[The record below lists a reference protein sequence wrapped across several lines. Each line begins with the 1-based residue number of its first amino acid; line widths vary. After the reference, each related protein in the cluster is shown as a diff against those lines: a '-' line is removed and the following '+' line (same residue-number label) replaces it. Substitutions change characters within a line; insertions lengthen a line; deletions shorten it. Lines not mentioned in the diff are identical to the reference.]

1 MTAEFCYVLVGNI
14 PSKFHSVDLR
24 SFFSQ
29 FIETEKFDCFHFRH
43 RPEVLK
49 RKINAENESHSETTD
64 SFIKG
69 KTTCCVVRVKEESVK
84 ELLEIYDGENWTDKE
99 GKLCAQKAVISR
111 INIKTAG
118 LSKDTYKTRK
128 EKKISKKGEL
138 NLSRMIY

>member
-1 MTAEFCYVLVGNI
+1 MTEEKYCHVLVGNI

-49 RKINAENESHSETTD
+49 RKINEENEGHSESND
-64 SFIKG
+64 HIKG
-69 KTTCCVVRVKEESVK
+69 KTSCCVVRLKEENVQ

-118 LSKDTYKTRK
+118 LCKLF
-128 EKKISKKGEL
+128 I
-138 NLSRMIY
+138 

>member
-1 MTAEFCYVLVGNI
+1 MTDKKFSYVLVGNI

-49 RKINAENESHSETTD
+49 RKIDIENGDNSELTND
-64 SFIKG
+64 FIKG
-69 KTTCCVVRVKEESVK
+69 KTTCCVVRLKKENVKG
-84 ELLEIYDGENWTDKE
+84 LLEIYDGENWTDKD

-111 INIKTAG
+111 IIIKSGG
-118 LSKDTYKTRK
+118 LCKWTTNRHINRQTHTLTDRH
-128 EKKISKKGEL
+128 
-138 NLSRMIY
+138 

>member
-1 MTAEFCYVLVGNI
+1 MTDKDFSYVLVGNI

-49 RKINAENESHSETTD
+49 RKTD
-64 SFIKG
+64 IEKGAHIGLTSDFIKR
-69 KTTCCVVRVKEESVK
+69 KTTCCVVRLKDEFVK
-84 ELLEIYDGENWTDKE
+84 ELLHIYDGENWTDKD

-111 INIKTAG
+111 IIIKSGG
-118 LSKDTYKTRK
+118 LCKL
-128 EKKISKKGEL
+128 IL
-138 NLSRMIY
+138 NTFT